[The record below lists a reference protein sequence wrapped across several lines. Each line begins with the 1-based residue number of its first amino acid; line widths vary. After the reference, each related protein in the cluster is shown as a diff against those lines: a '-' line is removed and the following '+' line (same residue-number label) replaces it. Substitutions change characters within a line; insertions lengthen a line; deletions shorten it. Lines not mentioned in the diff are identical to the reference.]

1 LRLYLTNSMRI
12 DEALKW
18 AVAFLEGGESPSVDA
33 KVLLANALNVNQTY
47 LFTWPD
53 KVLDSQTLH
62 TFQKAVERRR
72 LGEPVA
78 YIIGE
83 RDFWTLKLATSPHT
97 LIPRPDTEVL
107 VEQVLKRIPSDV
119 NDQST
124 SSFSI
129 CDLGTGTGAIALAL
143 ASEHPRIQVTGVDFK
158 AQAVALAQQNAVN
171 NGIENVTFL
180 QSDWFSELKAKQ
192 FNIIVSNP
200 PYIEDSSAYLLQGDV
215 AFEPKS
221 ALTSG
226 EDGLRDIRHI
236 ISVSQAHLLTG
247 GLLAFEHGFNQGA
260 AVAELL
266 SEAGFSDIETI
277 KDYGGN
283 DRVTLGRCY

>member
-1 LRLYLTNSMRI
+1 MRI
-12 DEALKW
+12 DEALQW
-18 AVAFLEGGESPSVDA
+18 AVALLEGGESPSVDA

-62 TFQKAVERRR
+62 RFEKAVERRR

-119 NDQST
+119 TRQT
-124 SSFSI
+124 QSSFSI

-143 ASEHPRIQVTGVDFK
+143 ASELPHIHVTGVDFK
-158 AQAVALAQQNAVN
+158 AQAVALAKQNAVN
-171 NGIENVTFL
+171 NGIKNVSFL
-180 QSDWFSELKAKQ
+180 QSDWFTELSAKQ

-200 PYIEDSSAYLLQGDV
+200 PYIEDTSDYLSQGDV
-215 AFEPKS
+215 KFEPKT
-221 ALTSG
+221 ALISG

-236 ISVSQAHLLTG
+236 ISVSQEYLLSG
-247 GLLAFEHGFNQGA
+247 GLLAFEHGFNQGP
-260 AVAELL
+260 AVASLL
-266 SEAGFSDIETI
+266 DEAGFIDVETI

-283 DRVTLGRCY
+283 DRVTLGRCG

>member
-1 LRLYLTNSMRI
+1 MRI
-12 DEALKW
+12 DEALTW
-18 AVAFLEGGESPSVDA
+18 AVALLEGGESPSVDA
-33 KVLLANALNVNQTY
+33 KVLLANTLNVNQTY

-53 KVLDSQTLH
+53 KVLDSQSLH
-62 TFQKAVERRR
+62 RFQKAVERRR

-107 VEQVLKRIPSDV
+107 VEQVLKRIPSDITR
-119 NDQST
+119 QT
-124 SSFSI
+124 QSSFSI
-129 CDLGTGTGAIALAL
+129 CDLGSGTGAIALAL
-143 ASEHPRIQVTGVDFK
+143 ASELPHVHVTGVDFK
-158 AQAVALAQQNAVN
+158 AQAVELAKQNAVN
-171 NGIENVTFL
+171 NGIKNVTFL
-180 QSDWFSELKAKQ
+180 HSDWFTELGDKQ

-200 PYIEDSSAYLLQGDV
+200 PYIEDTSDYLSQGDV
-215 AFEPKS
+215 KFEPKS

-236 ISVSQAHLLTG
+236 ISVSQEYLLSD

-266 SEAGFSDIETI
+266 GEAGFIDVETI

-283 DRVTLGRCY
+283 DRVTLGRCG

>member
-1 LRLYLTNSMRI
+1 MRI

-18 AVAFLEGGESPSVDA
+18 AVALLEGGESPSVDA
-33 KVLLANALNVNQTY
+33 KVLLANTLNVNQTY
-47 LFTWPD
+47 LFTWFD
-53 KVLDSQTLH
+53 KILDSDTLNR
-62 TFQKAVERRR
+62 FQKAVERRR

-83 RDFWTLKLATSPHT
+83 RDFWTLKLATSSHT

-107 VEQVLKRIPSDV
+107 VEQVLQRIPKDV
-119 NDQST
+119 VSESS

-143 ASEHPRIQVTGVDFK
+143 ASELPQIHVTGVDFK
-158 AQAVALAQQNAVN
+158 SQAVALAQQNAVN
-171 NGIENVTFL
+171 NGIKNVTFL

-192 FNIIVSNP
+192 FNIIVTNP
-200 PYIEDSSAYLLQGDV
+200 PYIEDSSAYLLEGDV
-215 AFEPKS
+215 RFEPKT

-236 ISVSQAHLLTG
+236 ISVSREHLLAG

-260 AVAELL
+260 AVSELL
-266 SEAGFSDIETI
+266 SKAGFSDIETI
-277 KDYGGN
+277 QDYGGN
-283 DRVTLGRCY
+283 DRVTLGRYLY

>member
-1 LRLYLTNSMRI
+1 MRI
-12 DEALKW
+12 DEALQW
-18 AVAFLEGGESPSVDA
+18 AVALLEGGESPSVDA

-62 TFQKAVERRR
+62 RFEKAVERRR

-119 NDQST
+119 TRQT
-124 SSFSI
+124 QSSFSI

-143 ASEHPRIQVTGVDFK
+143 ASELPHIHVTGVDFK
-158 AQAVALAQQNAVN
+158 AQAVALAKQNAVN
-171 NGIENVTFL
+171 NGIKNVSFL
-180 QSDWFSELKAKQ
+180 QSDWFTELSAKQ

-200 PYIEDSSAYLLQGDV
+200 PYIEDTSDYLSQGDV
-215 AFEPKS
+215 KFEPKT
-221 ALTSG
+221 ALISG

-236 ISVSQAHLLTG
+236 ISVSQEYLLSG
-247 GLLAFEHGFNQGA
+247 GLLAFEHGFNQGP
-260 AVAELL
+260 AVAGLL
-266 SEAGFSDIETI
+266 DEAGFIDVETI

-283 DRVTLGRCY
+283 DRVTLGRCG

>member
-1 LRLYLTNSMRI
+1 MQI

-18 AVAFLEGGESPSVDA
+18 AVALLEGGESPSVDA
-33 KVLLANALNVNQTY
+33 KVLLANTLNVNQTY
-47 LFTWPD
+47 LFTWFD
-53 KVLDSQTLH
+53 KKLDSDTLNR
-62 TFQKAVERRR
+62 FQKAVERRR

-107 VEQVLKRIPSDV
+107 VEQVLQRIPKDV
-119 NDQST
+119 VSESS

-143 ASEHPRIQVTGVDFK
+143 ASELPQIHVTGVDFK
-158 AQAVALAQQNAVN
+158 LQAVALAQQNAVN
-171 NGIENVTFL
+171 NGIKNVTFL

-192 FNIIVSNP
+192 FNIIVTNP
-200 PYIEDSSAYLLQGDV
+200 PYIEDSSAYLLEGDV
-215 AFEPKS
+215 RFEPKT

-236 ISVSQAHLLTG
+236 ISVSREHLLAG

-260 AVAELL
+260 AVSELL
-266 SEAGFSDIETI
+266 SKAGFSDIETI
-277 KDYGGN
+277 QDYGGN
-283 DRVTLGRCY
+283 DRVTLGRCLYKSTV

>member
-1 LRLYLTNSMRI
+1 MRI

-18 AVAFLEGGESPSVDA
+18 AVALLEGGESPSVDA
-33 KVLLANALNVNQTY
+33 KVLLANTLNVNQTY
-47 LFTWPD
+47 LFTWFD
-53 KVLDSQTLH
+53 KILDSDTLNR
-62 TFQKAVERRR
+62 FQKAVERRR

-107 VEQVLKRIPSDV
+107 VEQVLQRIPKDV
-119 NDQST
+119 VSESS

-143 ASEHPRIQVTGVDFK
+143 ASELPQIHVTGVDFK
-158 AQAVALAQQNAVN
+158 SQAVALAQQNAVN
-171 NGIENVTFL
+171 NGIKNVTFL

-192 FNIIVSNP
+192 FNIIVTNP
-200 PYIEDSSAYLLQGDV
+200 PYIEDSSAYLLEGDV
-215 AFEPKS
+215 RFEPKT

-236 ISVSQAHLLTG
+236 ISVSREHLLAG

-260 AVAELL
+260 AVSELL
-266 SEAGFSDIETI
+266 SKAGFSDIETI
-277 KDYGGN
+277 QDYGGN
-283 DRVTLGRCY
+283 DRVTLGRYLY

>member
-1 LRLYLTNSMRI
+1 MRI

-18 AVAFLEGGESPSVDA
+18 AVALLEGGESPSVDA
-33 KVLLANALNVNQTY
+33 KVLLANTLNVNQTY
-47 LFTWPD
+47 LFTWFD
-53 KVLDSQTLH
+53 KILDSDTLNR
-62 TFQKAVERRR
+62 FQKAVERRR

-107 VEQVLKRIPSDV
+107 VEQVLQRIPKDV
-119 NDQST
+119 ISESS

-143 ASEHPRIQVTGVDFK
+143 ASELPQIHVTGVDFK
-158 AQAVALAQQNAVN
+158 SQAVALAQQNAVN
-171 NGIENVTFL
+171 NGIKNVTFL

-192 FNIIVSNP
+192 FNIIVTNP
-200 PYIEDSSAYLLQGDV
+200 PYIEDSSAYLLEGDV
-215 AFEPKS
+215 RFEPKT

-236 ISVSQAHLLTG
+236 ISVSREHLLAG

-260 AVAELL
+260 AVSELL
-266 SEAGFSDIETI
+266 SKAGFSDIETI
-277 KDYGGN
+277 QDYGGN
-283 DRVTLGRCY
+283 DRVTLGRYLY